1 MVRFLAVLLA
11 LCWSGAAFA
20 QTPDQEPVRVMI
32 LGVYHMD
39 NPGRDMNNVR
49 VDPVT
54 TPEKQAELAALADA
68 LAGFQPT
75 AVAIESVAPDQSTLL
90 DGRWPAY
97 DPADLLATSNERV
110 QIGYRL
116 AARAG
121 IDRVYAIDE
130 KDREGQPSYFP
141 IGPVMAWAQ
150 ANGRMDE
157 LVAARTE
164 IQSHIAELEA
174 RQSERSV
181 GQLLAEI
188 NAPDHPIGPG
198 GHSFYYGMMGMGSGD
213 AQPGADLNAR
223 WYARN
228 AQIFA
233 RLIQVARPGD
243 RIVVVYGAGHAYW
256 LRHFVE
262 TTPGFVLVEPA
273 EYLTG
278 L

>member
-11 LCWSGAAFA
+11 LSWSGAAFA
-20 QTPDQEPVRVMI
+20 QTSDQEPVRVMI
-32 LGVYHMD
+32 LGAYHMD

-49 VDPVT
+49 VDPMT
-54 TPEKQAELAALADA
+54 TPEKQAELAAVADA
-68 LAGFQPT
+68 LARFQPT

-90 DGRWPAY
+90 DARWPDY
-97 DPADLLATSNERV
+97 EPADLLATSNERV
-110 QIGYRL
+110 QIGFRL

-130 KDREGQPSYFP
+130 KDREGQLSYFP
-141 IGPVMAWAQ
+141 IGPVVAWAR
-150 ANGRMDE
+150 ANGRMGDLE
-157 LVAARTE
+157 AAQAL
-164 IQSHIAELEA
+164 IQSHIVDLEA
-174 RQSERSV
+174 RQRERSV

-188 NAPDHPIGPG
+188 NASDHPIGPG

-243 RIVVVYGAGHAYW
+243 RIVVIYGAGHAYW

-262 TTPGFVLVEPA
+262 TTPGFVLVEPT

-278 L
+278 S